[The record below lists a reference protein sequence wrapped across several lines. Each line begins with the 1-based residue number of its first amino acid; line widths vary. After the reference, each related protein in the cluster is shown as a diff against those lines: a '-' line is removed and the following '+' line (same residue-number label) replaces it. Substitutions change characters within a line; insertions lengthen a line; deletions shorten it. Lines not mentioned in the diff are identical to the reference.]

1 MFYYLPRVRTTVL
14 LHVFEI
20 FLCHICALIWMP
32 RLNRASFFW
41 NLASFWNLC
50 LFNWNIYKSRKTKLQ
65 NNNKTKTGIERVNTF
80 CCCSVLALE
89 QLPIHVQFVLYV
101 RIIFIEAWANC
112 QLIECNSFSHRHGS
126 ITTLPINQFRG
137 HSIDFAQIP
146 L

>member
-1 MFYYLPRVRTTVL
+1 MFEQLFYYMCLRFFFVIFALWFECLVSTEP
-14 LHVFEI
+14 VFFGI
-20 FLCHICALIWMP
+20 M
-32 RLNRASFFW
+32 
-41 NLASFWNLC
+41 ASFWNLC

-89 QLPIHVQFVLYV
+89 QLPRHVQFVLYV

-112 QLIECNSFSHRHGS
+112 QLIECISFSHRHGS